1 VTVVGAGGTPA
12 PGWRR
17 VDLGGLLVVL
27 MVLASTLTG
36 LHNGFAYDDV
46 AIVRDSEAVHAWR
59 WPWAFLRE
67 TYWMPPFG
75 QALYRPLTIGLFSV
89 QWMVGGGAP
98 LVFHLV
104 NIVVYAVAAVLVWRL
119 ARRFMRPAVALGVA
133 LLWAAHPVHVEV
145 VGNVVGQSELWVAVS
160 ALVALLLVERV
171 IAEGA
176 LTRARAIGLIGCVA
190 AGLLAKENGVV
201 LPVLLGLRLIPWLRD
216 PSRSVAERAL
226 GWRLLRSFAYVVA
239 LYLGARFAVLGTLGG
254 DGSHLSIAELSTGQ
268 RLLVALAVRVTE
280 ARLLLLGPPLAAD
293 YSPPA
298 YPLHPTFDAWH
309 IAALGVIAL
318 WVGAAWWLRRR
329 GHPIWPFLWVPVAMA
344 PTANVAFPTGIV
356 MAERSLFLPSIG
368 VLLAAGLCADVLV
381 PWSARALGP
390 PVRRLV
396 RAAFVLVVVASA
408 AASAARQ
415 PDWRDSHTLV
425 ATSLVDAPTNPSW
438 QRVLG
443 LQFLRFEE
451 LERAE
456 VHLRIAEAL
465 GPPDLRLLN
474 GMRMVLERQGRCTEA
489 LSYHRR
495 LLAMYAVPMTVELG
509 QVTCLLRLG
518 RYREARRAALRA
530 RATAVQPTPF
540 RILMDI
546 ADSVLLA
553 SDSGGAIN
561 AWRSRGRPVGR
572 PGPPI
577 IIEVNDRGGLARR
590 DLTGWNIVGSVRPPL
605 REGLAPPTRA
615 P

>member
-1 VTVVGAGGTPA
+1 
-12 PGWRR
+12 

-27 MVLASTLTG
+27 VVLASTLTG

-67 TYWMPPFG
+67 TYWMPPYG

-119 ARRFMRPAVALGVA
+119 ARRLMRPAVALGVA

-171 IAEGA
+171 IAEGT
-176 LTRARAIGLIGCVA
+176 LTRARALGLVGCVA

-216 PSRSVAERAL
+216 PSRAASERAF

-268 RLLVALAVRVTE
+268 RLFVALAVRVTE
-280 ARLLLLGPPLAAD
+280 ARLLFLGPPLAAD

-309 IAALGVIAL
+309 LVALGVIAL

-381 PWSARALGP
+381 PWSARALGA
-390 PVRRLV
+390 PVRRLLL
-396 RAAFVLVVVASA
+396 AAFALIVGASA

-415 PDWRDSHTLV
+415 PEWRDSHTLV
-425 ATSLVDAPTNPSW
+425 ATSLIDAPTNPSW

-443 LQFLRFEE
+443 LQFLRSEE
-451 LERAE
+451 LDRAE
-456 VHLRIAEAL
+456 VHLRIAEDL

-474 GMRMVLERQGRCTEA
+474 GMRMVLERQGRCAEA

-495 LLAMYAVPMTVELG
+495 LIVMYAVPMSVELG
-509 QVTCLLRLG
+509 QVACLLRLG
-518 RYREARRAALRA
+518 RNREARLAALRG
-530 RATAVQPTPF
+530 RATAAEPMPY
-540 RILMDI
+540 RILLDI
-546 ADSVLLA
+546 ADSILLA
-553 SDSGGAIN
+553 SDSGGPIN
-561 AWRSRGRPVGR
+561 AWRSRGKPVGSS
-572 PGPPI
+572 GEPI
-577 IIEVNDRGGLARR
+577 VIEVTDWGGLVRR
-590 DLTGWNIVGSVRPPL
+590 DLHGWGLVDSSTPSL
-605 REGLAPPTRA
+605 LSGLATPARSP
-615 P
+615 